1 MSTVTSAV
9 GWVATAM
16 FVASYFFKRP
26 AALRSAQ
33 MLGAL
38 LWIIYGGL
46 IWAPP
51 VMVANALVIAAA
63 AWTTV
68 RGRTRGGALAAV
80 SEA

>member
-1 MSTVTSAV
+1 MSTVSSAL

-16 FVASYFFKRP
+16 FVASYFFTRP
-26 AALRSAQ
+26 AALRAAQ

-38 LWIIYGGL
+38 LWIIYGAL

-63 AWTTV
+63 AWTS
-68 RGRTRGGALAAV
+68 TRGGVLAPR
-80 SEA
+80 SEM